1 MLTIISVTT
10 RLHDAV
16 LEALYGSLASL
27 RTIAVESHL
36 HYTTLTRW
44 RSGESV
50 PKPDSAAQLA
60 DALRKRALRSLELAA
75 RLEAEAAHAVEQE
88 E

>member
-1 MLTIISVTT
+1 MNASI
-10 RLHDAV
+10 
-16 LEALYGSLASL
+16 ASL
-27 RTIAVESHL
+27 RTIAAESQL

-50 PKPDSAAQLA
+50 PTPVSATRLA
-60 DALRKRALRSLELAA
+60 DSIRKRALRSLELAA